1 MKINEHS
8 FENLLSMERVEW
20 QALRQQVGDQ
30 VVKAL
35 EGCEH
40 ITATGHSIGAA
51 LAAVLSAK
59 EKSLRFE
66 AFREVFQWEHSDR
79 GVQQPLGAAIYI
91 TYIGIRGRSRI
102 TMGQNVAWYGRP
114 PDVGCRG
121 KRLYASDD
129 PAS

>member
-51 LAAVLSAK
+51 LAAVLSAQK
-59 EKSLRFE
+59 ELAERRFVRSFSGSTAIEACNSHLEQRYRSLY
-66 AFREVFQWEHSDR
+66 SIIYYY
-79 GVQQPLGAAIYI
+79 IYI
-91 TYIGIRGRSRI
+91 Y
-102 TMGQNVAWYGRP
+102 YGN
-114 PDVGCRG
+114 
-121 KRLYASDD
+121 
-129 PAS
+129 